1 MSVIILQKP
10 TQNAVY
16 AKNAVPKIVLS
27 ATEVVNITVYFK
39 REDDDDWEPDNKV
52 FSGSYTP
59 DYNGEIAFDMKGL
72 FDPFIRTVMPSGNT
86 TGQDRYRYMFRAVIT
101 ATRATLSS
109 QTVTWLVANAKM
121 KSGESFSQ
129 YTQRHFLTHQPAEKR
144 TTKDSPEFLTFSG
157 DYSLKAR
164 FYTTTG
170 GTVDCAIST
179 TDNPVKTVNVSYQR
193 LKSMVNVVGQLKGYY
208 DIMLMSKSTVLAT
221 QRYVLYRTTGR
232 ERYFVFVNSLGGI
245 DTLICQGES
254 TLEPEATF
262 NTGVM
267 TDSRIVLD
275 DTDDTKIWQQYLRFP
290 WRHRNWIHEL
300 LTEKQQTA
308 IYDPES
314 KEMEKIVLTGID
326 FTVGDREQ
334 LAAASFTYML
344 ADTDDLLPETMSE
357 MDRTLRLSSL
367 RGAESVTIE
376 DEEEEEPVNIVTDYT
391 DLIDGNTIT
400 FESLGE
406 EGRIHLEGSGDIT
419 MEVSVDGVNFV
430 TYEHDAAFDN
440 GVAVI
445 PVTLF
450 VGDWV
455 RITADTLTCVIVNY
469 NTTE

>member
-27 ATEVVNITVYFK
+27 ATEIVSIKLYFK
-39 REDDDDWEPDNKV
+39 REDDDEWEPDDMV
-52 FSGSYTP
+52 FSGSYMP
-59 DYNGEIAFDMKGL
+59 DFNGEISFDMKGL

-86 TGQDRYRYMFRAVIT
+86 TGQESYRYVFRAVIS
-101 ATRATLSS
+101 ATRATQSS
-109 QTVTWLVANAKM
+109 QTITWLVANAKM

-129 YTQRHFLTHQPAEKR
+129 YTQRNFLTHQPAEKR
-144 TTKDSPEFLTFSG
+144 TTKDSPEYLTFSG

-164 FYTTTG
+164 FYTTSG
-170 GTVDCAIST
+170 GSVDCAIST
-179 TDNPVKTVNVSYQR
+179 TSDPVKTVNVSYQR
-193 LKSMVNVVGQLKGYY
+193 LKSMVNVVGKLKGYY
-208 DIMLMSKSTVLAT
+208 DIMLMSKNTVLAT

-245 DTLICQGES
+245 DTMICQGDS

-262 NTGVM
+262 DTGVM
-267 TDSRIVLD
+267 TDSRIALD
-275 DTDDTKIWQQYLRFP
+275 DTDDTKIWRQHLRFP

-314 KEMEKIVLTGID
+314 GEMEKIVLTGID
-326 FTVGDREQ
+326 FTIGNREP
-334 LAAASFTYML
+334 LATASFTYML

-357 MDRTLRLSSL
+357 ADRTLRVSSV
-367 RGAESVTIE
+367 RGSESVTIE
-376 DEEEEEPVNIVTDYT
+376 DEQEEDPVNIVTDYT
-391 DLIDGNTIT
+391 DLIDGNTVT

-406 EGRIHLEGSGDIT
+406 EGRIHLEGSGEIT
-419 MEVSVDGVNFV
+419 IEIGVDGENFV
-430 TYEHDAAFDN
+430 TYEHDAAFEN